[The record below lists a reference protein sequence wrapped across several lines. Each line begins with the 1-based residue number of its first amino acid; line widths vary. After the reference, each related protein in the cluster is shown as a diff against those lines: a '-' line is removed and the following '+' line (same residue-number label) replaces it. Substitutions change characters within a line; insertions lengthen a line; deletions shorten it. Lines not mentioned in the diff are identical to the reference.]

1 LACEGGPLFLFLSKE
16 LTMINK
22 LFVRALAVATD
33 ACRLTPQARIASGD
47 DEMVFVWDGDKLF
60 TLEKVG
66 NASVALCDED
76 GNELR
81 RWLV

>member
-1 LACEGGPLFLFLSKE
+1 
-16 LTMINK
+16 MINK
-22 LFVRALAVATD
+22 LFVRALAVATH
-33 ACRLTPQARIASGD
+33 AYRVSPQARIVSGD
-47 DEMVFVWDGDKLF
+47 DEIAFVRDGDKLF
-60 TLEKVG
+60 TFSKVG